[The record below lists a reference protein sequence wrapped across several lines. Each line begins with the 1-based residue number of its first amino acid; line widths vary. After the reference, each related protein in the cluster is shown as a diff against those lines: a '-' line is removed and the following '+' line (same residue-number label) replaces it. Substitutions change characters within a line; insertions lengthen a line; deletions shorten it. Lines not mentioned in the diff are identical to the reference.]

1 MPVRK
6 SSPRSRRPKI
16 PAPRDAY
23 VEGRALLIIDHER
36 LQGAAWAEFHTAQKR
51 HQKAARD
58 LHRHEEI
65 DTPAYE
71 TWLHRTFPVLVT
83 TLRNL
88 HEEVATKG
96 RQVQLTRALAAYTGR
111 SAKKLWQEQKENKER
126 PPKPADEPD
135 DVEDDA
141 RKAGNHRGD
150 PDDDFFRDDDAFG
163 RRSRRRD
170 RDDFEPPPPPPAP
183 PRSSDARGIYRR
195 LVQHLHP
202 DRGGEWTT
210 ARKRLWHEVQQ
221 AWALGDADWLA
232 RLEIEWETANEVL
245 GPTSPLSRLRRAV
258 EELHAAR
265 RDTERKL
272 RAYRA
277 QPAWRFTLLTRKRDT
292 LHRRIEAELHDE
304 LEYLR
309 RELAYLDRT
318 IAAWE
323 EPAFGRTK
331 PRHTAPSWHEEEGV
345 RSTGDRGRKRRRA

>member
-1 MPVRK
+1 MSVPK
-6 SSPRSRRPKI
+6 PSTRSRRPKI

-23 VEGRALLIIDHER
+23 ADARALLVIDHAR

-51 HQKAARD
+51 HQKVARD

-71 TWLHRTFPVLVT
+71 AWLHRTFPVLMT

-88 HEEVATKG
+88 QEEVSTKG
-96 RQVQLTRALAAYTGR
+96 RQVQLTRALATYTGR
-111 SAKKLWQEQKENKER
+111 SAKKLWQEQKENKGR
-126 PPKPADEPD
+126 PPQRPEEAD

-141 RKAGNHRGD
+141 RKARQHRRD

-170 RDDFEPPPPPPAP
+170 RDDYEPPRPPPAP
-183 PRSSDARGIYRR
+183 PRSSDARDLYRR

-202 DRGGEWTT
+202 DRGGEWTA

-245 GPTSPLSRLRRAV
+245 GPTSPLSRLRRAI

-272 RAYRA
+272 RSYRV
-277 QPAWRFTLLTRKRDT
+277 QPAWRFTLLAKKRDF
-292 LHRRIEAELHDE
+292 LHERTEKQLLADLH
-304 LEYLR
+304 YLR
-309 RELAYLDRT
+309 RDLAYLDKT

-323 EPAFGRTK
+323 EPVLGRSK
-331 PRHTAPSWHEEEGV
+331 PRYTTPRW
-345 RSTGDRGRKRRRA
+345 